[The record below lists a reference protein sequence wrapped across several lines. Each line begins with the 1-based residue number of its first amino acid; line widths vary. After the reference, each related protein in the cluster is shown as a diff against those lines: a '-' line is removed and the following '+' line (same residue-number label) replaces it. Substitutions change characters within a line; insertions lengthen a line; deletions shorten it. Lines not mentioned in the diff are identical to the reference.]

1 MTVLWLALLCGRC
14 VSSISRT
21 AQRLLRLVESS
32 NKPVGISLGLPTGR
46 LSEQNRAALVRAIE
60 SDETGVWLEDDDAD

>member
-14 VSSISRT
+14 VSGISRT